1 MKNNNLFRELFELRQ
16 LIVAFI
22 QRFSVVVYTVDEDP
36 QGKHVAGLTA
46 AEGKAVL
53 WSHVVQTRLSHGGLV
68 GVPLVTW
75 KCGLK
80 SEEKQIIIK
89 YMCVIREINYFF

>member
-1 MKNNNLFRELFELRQ
+1 M
-16 LIVAFI
+16 AFI
-22 QRFSVVVYTVDEDP
+22 ERLSVVVYTVDEDP

-53 WSHVVQTRLSHGGLV
+53 WSHVVQTWLSYGGLV
-68 GVPLVTW
+68 WVPLMTW

-80 SEEKQIIIK
+80 SEEKQIIIQ
-89 YMCVIREINYFF
+89 YMYLIRGINYFFKFWIKKL

>member
-1 MKNNNLFRELFELRQ
+1 M
-16 LIVAFI
+16 
-22 QRFSVVVYTVDEDP
+22 VVYTVDEDP

-53 WSHVVQTRLSHGGLV
+53 WSHVVQTRLSDGGLV

-80 SEEKQIIIK
+80 SEEKQIIIQ
-89 YMCVIREINYFF
+89 YMYLICGINYFFKFWIKKL

>member
-1 MKNNNLFRELFELRQ
+1 M
-16 LIVAFI
+16 
-22 QRFSVVVYTVDEDP
+22 VVYTVDEDP

-80 SEEKQIIIK
+80 SEEKQIRIQ
-89 YMCVIREINYFF
+89 YTCMYVIQEINIFLNVGEKNL

>member
-22 QRFSVVVYTVDEDP
+22 QGFSVVVYTVDEDP

-46 AEGKAVL
+46 AEGQAVL

>member
-1 MKNNNLFRELFELRQ
+1 M
-16 LIVAFI
+16 AFI
-22 QRFSVVVYTVDEDP
+22 QRLSVVVYTVDEDP

-53 WSHVVQTRLSHGGLV
+53 WSHVVQTRLSDGGLV

-80 SEEKQIIIK
+80 SEEKQIIIQ
-89 YMCVIREINYFF
+89 YMYVIREINYLLKCWIKNTVDDMLME

>member
-1 MKNNNLFRELFELRQ
+1 M
-16 LIVAFI
+16 
-22 QRFSVVVYTVDEDP
+22 VVYTVDEDP

-53 WSHVVQTRLSHGGLV
+53 WSHVVQTRLSHGRLV
-68 GVPLVTW
+68 RVPFVTW

-80 SEEKQIIIK
+80 SEEKQIIIQ
-89 YMCVIREINYFF
+89 YMYVTREINYFFKYWIKKTVDDMLME

>member
-1 MKNNNLFRELFELRQ
+1 M
-16 LIVAFI
+16 AFI
-22 QRFSVVVYTVDEDP
+22 ERLSVVVYTVDEDP

-89 YMCVIREINYFF
+89 YMCVIREINYFFKMLDKKNCR

>member
-1 MKNNNLFRELFELRQ
+1 M
-16 LIVAFI
+16 
-22 QRFSVVVYTVDEDP
+22 VVYTVDEDP

-53 WSHVVQTRLSHGGLV
+53 WSHVVQTRLSHGRLV
-68 GVPLVTW
+68 RVPFVTW

-80 SEEKQIIIK
+80 SEEKQIIIQ
-89 YMCVIREINYFF
+89 YMYVTRGINYFLKCWIKKAVDDMLME

>member
-1 MKNNNLFRELFELRQ
+1 M
-16 LIVAFI
+16 AFI
-22 QRFSVVVYTVDEDP
+22 ERLSVVVYTVDEDP

-53 WSHVVQTRLSHGGLV
+53 WSHVVQTRLSDGGLV

-80 SEEKQIIIK
+80 SEEKQIIIQ
-89 YMCVIREINYFF
+89 YMYMYVIREINNFSKCWIKKTVDDMLME

>member
-1 MKNNNLFRELFELRQ
+1 M
-16 LIVAFI
+16 
-22 QRFSVVVYTVDEDP
+22 VVYTVDEDP

-75 KCGLK
+75 KCGL
-80 SEEKQIIIK
+80 
-89 YMCVIREINYFF
+89 

>member
-22 QRFSVVVYTVDEDP
+22 QRLSVVVYTVDEDP

-46 AEGKAVL
+46 AEGQAVL

-80 SEEKQIIIK
+80 T
-89 YMCVIREINYFF
+89 NYNPIYVCDT

>member
-1 MKNNNLFRELFELRQ
+1 M
-16 LIVAFI
+16 AFI
-22 QRFSVVVYTVDEDP
+22 ERLSVVVYTVDEDP

-68 GVPLVTW
+68 WVPLMTW

-80 SEEKQIIIK
+80 SEEKH
-89 YMCVIREINYFF
+89 YMFVIREINYFLKCWVKKNCR